1 MAALFTSH
9 CANNEDTPFTSHS
22 LPINAL
28 KIFPFQFKFFNC
40 QSLLP
45 IRKTTQMSSNSME
58 SYGQQVVLI
67 TGCSQGGIGH
77 ALAREF
83 ANNNCL
89 VVATAR
95 SLISMR
101 DLDQDKRFYLQELD
115 VLSDESVH
123 HVVSNV
129 VERYG
134 RVDILVNN
142 AGIQCVGPLA
152 EVPLSAMQNTFNTNV
167 YGTMRLVQ
175 AVVPHMA
182 SSKKGKI
189 VNVGSVTVMA
199 PVPWAGVYTATKAA
213 LHSLTDTLRLELRP
227 LGIGVINVVP
237 GAIKSNIG
245 NSAVA
250 SYNQMPEWKLYRPFE
265 EAIRERAHLSQGLK
279 ATPTEEF
286 AKKTVAAVLKEN
298 PPAWFSTGQFSA
310 VMSIMYHLPL
320 SVKDFILR
328 RKFNC

>member
-1 MAALFTSH
+1 MAVFTSH
-9 CANNEDTPFTSHS
+9 CTIDEDNPPFTFLSP
-22 LPINAL
+22 PINAL
-28 KIFPFQFKFFNC
+28 KIYPYQSNFFNC

-45 IRKTTQMSSNSME
+45 LRQTTQTSRTSME
-58 SYGQQVVLI
+58 SYGQEVVLI
-67 TGCSQGGIGH
+67 TGCTQGGIGH

-95 SLISMR
+95 SLTSMR

-115 VLSDESVH
+115 VLSDESVQ
-123 HVVSNV
+123 HVLSNV

-152 EVPLSAMQNTFNTNV
+152 EIPLSAMQNTFNTNV

-227 LGIGVINVVP
+227 LGITVINVVP
-237 GAIKSNIG
+237 GAVKSNIG

-265 EAIRERAHLSQGLK
+265 KAIRERAHLSQGLA

-286 AKKTVAAVLKEN
+286 AKKTVAAILKEN
-298 PPAWFSTGQFSA
+298 PPAWFSIGQFST
-310 VMSIMYHLPL
+310 VMSIMHHLPL
-320 SVKDFILR
+320 SIKDFILR